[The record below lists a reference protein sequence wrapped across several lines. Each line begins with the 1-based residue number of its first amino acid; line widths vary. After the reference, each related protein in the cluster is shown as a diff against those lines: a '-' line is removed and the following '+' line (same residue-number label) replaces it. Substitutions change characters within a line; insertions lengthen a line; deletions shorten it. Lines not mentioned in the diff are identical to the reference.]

1 MTMRTRHF
9 ARTIVLQALF
19 EYDSQGFQGDPLP
32 ILHTTLEEYSPN
44 SPHRG
49 YMEQLIKTI
58 VAKQSEIDAIIIKA
72 APEWPIEKIAV
83 IDRNVLRLGLCEL
96 LFGDRNDVPPKVAI
110 NEAIELGKEFGGE
123 SSGRFVNGVL
133 GAVYRD
139 IGEPQKTEG
148 GKRTADEKEL
158 PTEEL
163 VGAVVYAKGHKE
175 HELFVALVHDVFGY
189 WTLSKGKLNHGEA
202 VEAGA
207 LRKVEEEIGLTG
219 EIREPLGENEYIAHE
234 PGAGRRRRK
243 ATYFLVEAP
252 FVDIKLK
259 QGGGLDDARW
269 FRLAEIGALKFYD
282 DLIPVITR
290 AVTTLASIT

>member
-19 EYDSQGFQGDPLP
+19 EYDSQGFEGDPLP
-32 ILHTTLEEYSPN
+32 ILHTTLDEYSPN

-58 VAKQSEIDAIIIKA
+58 VAKRSEIDAIIIKA

-139 IGEPQKTEG
+139 IGEPQKAEG

-163 VGAVVYAKGHKE
+163 VGAVVYAKGHGE

-189 WTLSKGKLNHGEA
+189 WTLSKGKLNDGEA

-207 LRKVEEEIGLTG
+207 LRKVEEEIGLIG

-252 FVDIKLK
+252 FHDIKLK

-290 AVTTLASIT
+290 AVTALASIT

>member
-19 EYDSQGFQGDPLP
+19 EYDSQGFEGDPLP
-32 ILHTTLEEYSPN
+32 ILHTTLDEYSPN

-58 VAKQSEIDAIIIKA
+58 VAKRSEIDAIIIKA

-139 IGEPQKTEG
+139 IGEPQKAEG

-163 VGAVVYAKGHKE
+163 VGAVVYARGNAE

-189 WTLSKGKLNHGEA
+189 WTLSKGKLNEGETT
-202 VEAGA
+202 EAGA
-207 LRKVEEEIGLTG
+207 LRKVEEEIGLKG

-252 FVDIKLK
+252 FHDIKLK

-290 AVTTLASIT
+290 AVTALASIT